1 MNTIINPNDK
11 IKEARREK
19 AAEIQ
24 AAQQLENMRAALR
37 YAVDLGDMDGAQDIA
52 RGIRNKLLEEV
63 DAHGSIFRA
72 GLDVPEGTTFT
83 AWLNFLKQLGQYLRG
98 DWAKYRQ
105 ALLDVPQ
112 QEGFPYSIVWPD
124 APSDENAQR
133 EEAQP

>member
-24 AAQQLENMRAALR
+24 AAQQLENMRTALAS
-37 YAVDLGDMDGAQDIA
+37 AVELGDMDSAQDIA
-52 RGIRNKLLEEV
+52 RNIRNKLLQEV

-72 GLDVPEGTTFT
+72 GLDVPEGTTFS
-83 AWLNFLKQLGQYLRG
+83 AWLGFFKQLGQYLRS
-98 DWAKYRQ
+98 DWAKYRK

-112 QEGFPYSIVWPD
+112 QEGFPASIVWPEMPKD
-124 APSDENAQR
+124 ESDEQGA
-133 EEAQP
+133 EA